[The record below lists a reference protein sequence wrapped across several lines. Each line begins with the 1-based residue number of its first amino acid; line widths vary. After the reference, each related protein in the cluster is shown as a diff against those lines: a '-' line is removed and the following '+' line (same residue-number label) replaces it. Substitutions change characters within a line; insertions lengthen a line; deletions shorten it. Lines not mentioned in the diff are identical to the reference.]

1 MNDLSDVGMVK
12 DGVDRIQTAIDF
24 LESEDIKR
32 ALIRC
37 GKCGYGALVTD
48 LIHAKCAVA
57 AVATVMEREKEEKA

>member
-1 MNDLSDVGMVK
+1 MNDFSDVGMLK

-37 GKCGYGALVTD
+37 GKCSYGALVTD

-57 AVATVMEREKEEKA
+57 AVTTVMEREKEEKA

>member
-1 MNDLSDVGMVK
+1 MNDFSDVGMLK

-37 GKCGYGALVTD
+37 CKHSYGSLVTD

-57 AVATVMEREKEEKA
+57 AVATVMEREVEENV

>member
-1 MNDLSDVGMVK
+1 MNDFSDVGMLK

-37 GKCGYGALVTD
+37 GKCSYGALVTD
-48 LIHAKCAVA
+48 LIHAKCAVV